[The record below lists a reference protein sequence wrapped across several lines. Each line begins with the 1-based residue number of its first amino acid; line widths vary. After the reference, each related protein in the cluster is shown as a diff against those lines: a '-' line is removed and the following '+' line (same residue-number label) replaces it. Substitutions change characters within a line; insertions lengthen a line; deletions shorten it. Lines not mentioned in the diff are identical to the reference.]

1 MLLEVSQET
10 ERMVRQEIASGRFR
24 SADEILQRGMGA
36 RNEGDEAHRM
46 ERHRRAVEWMLDFAK
61 RRAAPLDGITIKE
74 LIEEG
79 RRM

>member
-10 ERMVRQEIASGRFR
+10 ERIVRQEIASGRFR
-24 SADEILQRGMGA
+24 SADEIIQKGIGAHEKEDESQRQ
-36 RNEGDEAHRM
+36 
-46 ERHRRAVEWMLDFAK
+46 ERHRMAVEWTLEFA
-61 RRAAPLDGITIKE
+61 RDRAVPLDGITIKE